1 MKKLK
6 TSCDLQTCMLCR
18 LCQKEWIPAVAAH
31 RSNFKFNKGN
41 VIFEEGE
48 TVKGIFFVYEGTVK
62 VHKHWGADKELIM
75 QYWLRRLTS
84 YWIQPLLNAG
94 SSTYKTAVTWCYH
107 HVQDKKIAM
116 QNCGRCSGLNLS
128 MT

>member
-1 MKKLK
+1 
-6 TSCDLQTCMLCR
+6 MLCR

-62 VHKHWGADKELIM
+62 VHKHWGAGGDPRLIC
-75 QYWLRRLTS
+75 RKN
-84 YWIQPLLNAG
+84 I
-94 SSTYKTAVTWCYH
+94 H
-107 HVQDKKIAM
+107 
-116 QNCGRCSGLNLS
+116 
-128 MT
+128 